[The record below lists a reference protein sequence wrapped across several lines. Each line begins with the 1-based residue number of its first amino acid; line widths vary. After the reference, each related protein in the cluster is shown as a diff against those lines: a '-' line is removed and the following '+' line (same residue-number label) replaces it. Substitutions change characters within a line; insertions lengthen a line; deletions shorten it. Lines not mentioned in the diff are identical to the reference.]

1 MAIKALLDLLL
12 VTVLKVHC
20 AITQILAYTSRPSRS
35 SSNISHYI
43 GYGKGITVVLC
54 HTFSLF
60 EPAGATIRKTH
71 AHRNKSETAQGVTG
85 RERSHE
91 SAFKFV

>member
-1 MAIKALLDLLL
+1 MAIKTLLDLLL

-20 AITQILAYTSRPSRS
+20 AITQILAYTSKTSRS
-35 SSNISHYI
+35 LSNIYHYI
-43 GYGKGITVVLC
+43 GYGKGITVILC
-54 HTFSLF
+54 HDFSLF
-60 EPAGATIRKTH
+60 EPAGATIQKPH

-85 RERSHE
+85 RKRSHE